1 MTDINI
7 YSQMAPYQKKQ
18 NVTLIRRKFNLD
30 KDRPISAVLCPL
42 CAFESSRFWTA
53 FNKVLL
59 LMILTQLVRGE
70 AQELKHFKPIQVTRM
85 CSQG

>member
-1 MTDINI
+1 
-7 YSQMAPYQKKQ
+7 MAPYQKEQ
-18 NVTLIRRKFNLD
+18 NATLIKRKFNLD
-30 KDRPISAVLCPL
+30 KDRPTSAVLCSL

-59 LMILTQLVRGE
+59 QMILIQLVRGG
-70 AQELKHFKPIQVTRM
+70 AQELKHFKLIQVTRM